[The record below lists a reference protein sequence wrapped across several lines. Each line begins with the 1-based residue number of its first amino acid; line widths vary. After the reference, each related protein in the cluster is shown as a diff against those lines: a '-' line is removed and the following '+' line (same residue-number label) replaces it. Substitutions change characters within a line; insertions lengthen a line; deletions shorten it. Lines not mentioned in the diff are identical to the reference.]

1 MLRDRRVAKLVS
13 RGKTCEKAG
22 TNNTSSKVSALPR
35 RRMGEAPDAK
45 SDYTEASSR
54 DGLQGSGAHPRTT
67 LSAMRLPR
75 LVSLRPHVAASALI
89 VGLALLLVAAQAH
102 AQWKWRDQKGQVHV
116 SDLPPPRE
124 VPDKDVLQRPT
135 APARTIVTSQ
145 AAASAAS
152 AAAPIVVAKP
162 QAETE
167 LDKRR
172 KAAEQ
177 EQQAKNKVEEERV
190 AGQRRENCARARG
203 HASALESGQRIAR
216 TNEKGEREILDDKGR
231 ADELRRT
238 REIIATDC
246 R

>member
-1 MLRDRRVAKLVS
+1 MRSTRL
-13 RGKTCEKAG
+13 
-22 TNNTSSKVSALPR
+22 
-35 RRMGEAPDAK
+35 AP
-45 SDYTEASSR
+45 
-54 DGLQGSGAHPRTT
+54 Q
-67 LSAMRLPR
+67 RLIA
-75 LVSLRPHVAASALI
+75 AASVLF
-89 VGLALLLVAAQAH
+89 VGAALLLGATQVH
-102 AQWKWRDQKGQVHV
+102 AQWKWRDANGQVHA

-135 APARTIVTSQ
+135 APARTVVMSQ

-152 AAAPIVVAKP
+152 AAAPVVVARP
-162 QAETE
+162 QVETE

-177 EQQAKNKVEEERV
+177 EQQAKSKADEERL
-190 AGQRRENCARARG
+190 AAQRRENCARARG

-216 TNEKGEREILDDKGR
+216 TNEKGEREILDDKAR

-238 REIIATDC
+238 REIIASDC